1 LFLGSA
7 AQHAAP
13 PLAPARRSSPFLID
27 SRDRAGKMIEVGF
40 RIVATAGMLLIIGL
54 RTGKVSVLITDS

>member
-1 LFLGSA
+1 MSA
-7 AQHAAP
+7 ARHAAP
-13 PLAPARRSSPFLID
+13 PLALARSSSPFLID
-27 SRDRAGKMIEVGF
+27 SRDRAGKMIKVGF

>member
-1 LFLGSA
+1 
-7 AQHAAP
+7 
-13 PLAPARRSSPFLID
+13 
-27 SRDRAGKMIEVGF
+27 MIEVGF